1 MRKVISIGESVLDT
15 VFVNR
20 QPVKAMVGGR
30 IANATASLG
39 MTGVPVTFCSEC
51 GTDSVGDMI
60 VDFFVQHQVNT
71 KSIDRYTEGS
81 TPLSAIF
88 SDHNGQEKI
97 VNYGVYPPGERF
109 NVVWP
114 RIDEDDIVL
123 FGSLYAIDAPQRESL
138 YELLSYAAERKAIL
152 VYLPGFQHGINFRIT
167 RVMTAIL
174 ENFELS
180 GVIVAHERDIAD
192 IFPGESGENAYHNH
206 LEYYCPC
213 FIYIHANGNI
223 DTFVGKQQ
231 WHFTNPNPMSDN
243 WLGWQ
248 SGFTAGVV
256 CALLSQGIGIDDIPN
271 LDHDAM
277 QQIIST
283 ALQLAD
289 NAAAH
294 NNCIDE
300 PTAQQMKAR
309 IEAAQTEAYPPL
321 D

>member
-114 RIDEDDIVL
+114 RIDEGDIVL

-152 VYLPGFQHGINFRIT
+152 VYLPGFQFPHH
-167 RVMTAIL
+167 
-174 ENFELS
+174 S
-180 GVIVAHERDIAD
+180 GDDRH
-192 IFPGESGENAYHNH
+192 SGK
-206 LEYYCPC
+206 
-213 FIYIHANGNI
+213 F
-223 DTFVGKQQ
+223 
-231 WHFTNPNPMSDN
+231 
-243 WLGWQ
+243 
-248 SGFTAGVV
+248 
-256 CALLSQGIGIDDIPN
+256 
-271 LDHDAM
+271 
-277 QQIIST
+277 
-283 ALQLAD
+283 
-289 NAAAH
+289 
-294 NNCIDE
+294 
-300 PTAQQMKAR
+300 
-309 IEAAQTEAYPPL
+309 
-321 D
+321 